1 MKAVVRR
8 GALPKRNPSSSSAHI
23 RAELLERVG
32 RGVGGGVEGGGRGP
46 LGPRV
51 VLVEVLAENA
61 FVRDGLVGDGRREL
75 GDL

>member
-8 GALPKRNPSSSSAHI
+8 GTLPKRNPSASSSSAHI

-51 VLVEVLAENA
+51 VLVEVLAENT
-61 FVRDGLVGDGRREL
+61 VLLKGSDEL
-75 GDL
+75 F